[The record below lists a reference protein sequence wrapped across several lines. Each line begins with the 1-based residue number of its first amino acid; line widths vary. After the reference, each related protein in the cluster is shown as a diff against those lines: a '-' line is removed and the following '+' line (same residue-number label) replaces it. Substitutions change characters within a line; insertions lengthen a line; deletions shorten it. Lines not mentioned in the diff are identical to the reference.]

1 MRGVYE
7 AYSDFVVTP
16 SELTN
21 YIYKKIN
28 QDKYL
33 NSFQLVGEVSNLSSP
48 PSGHHYFVIKDD
60 ESLIKCVLFSRGS
73 GKENLKD
80 GNQIIAEGKMS
91 VYQPRGE
98 IQFIAETIHSQGE
111 GTLQQRFEELKSS
124 LEAQG
129 LFDESRKRE
138 IPKMPKKVGIVTSKT
153 GSVIQDIINVIQRRY
168 PNLKLVIADTR
179 VQGDEA
185 AKSITESISS
195 LNKLDIDVIVL
206 ARGGGSIEDLWP
218 FNEEKVAREIFKSK
232 IPIISAIGHET
243 DFTIS
248 DLVAD
253 LRAPTPS
260 AAAEIISPDI
270 DYLNEL
276 ILLRTRDLEISFNA
290 ILENLK
296 NRFFISMDRIIN
308 YKIETSINNY
318 KINSLTNEIINIFDN
333 NLKEIKYKLE
343 NYEISLNHLDIN
355 KIFSKGF
362 FLTQLKSDKS
372 IIKSFKNI
380 KKGDHILV
388 SNLNETLEAETIK
401 INNKGRTDGK

>member
-1 MRGVYE
+1 MP
-7 AYSDFVVTP
+7 DITFTP

-33 NSFQLVGEVSNLSSP
+33 NSFQLIGEVSNLSSP
-48 PSGHHYFVIKDD
+48 PSGHHYFAIKDD
-60 ESLIKCVLFSRGS
+60 ESLIKCVLFLRGS

-98 IQFIAETIHSQGE
+98 IQFIAEAIHSQGE

-129 LFDESRKRE
+129 LFDKSRKRE
-138 IPKMPKKVGIVTSKT
+138 IPKMPNKVGIVTSKT

-185 AKSITESISS
+185 VKSITESISS

-218 FNEEKVAREIFKSK
+218 FNEEEVAREIFKSK

-308 YKIETSINNY
+308 YKIETSMNNY

-380 KKGDHILV
+380 KKGDQILV

-401 INNKGRTDGK
+401 INDKGSTDGK

>member
-1 MRGVYE
+1 MP
-7 AYSDFVVTP
+7 DITFTP

-33 NSFQLVGEVSNLSSP
+33 NSFQLIGEISNLSSP
-48 PSGHHYFVIKDD
+48 PSGHHYFAIKDD

-98 IQFIAETIHSQGE
+98 IQFIAEAIHSQGE

-129 LFDESRKRE
+129 LFDVSRKRE

-179 VQGDEA
+179 VQGEEA
-185 AKSITESISS
+185 AKSITKSISS

-276 ILLRTRDLEISFNA
+276 ILLRTRDLEISFNT

-380 KKGDHILV
+380 KKGDQILV

-401 INNKGRTDGK
+401 INDKGSTDGK

>member
-1 MRGVYE
+1 MP
-7 AYSDFVVTP
+7 DITFTP

-33 NSFQLVGEVSNLSSP
+33 NSFQLIGEVSNLSSP

-98 IQFIAETIHSQGE
+98 IQFIAETIHTQGE
-111 GTLQQRFEELKSS
+111 GTLQQKFEELKSS

-185 AKSITESISS
+185 ANSITESISS

-260 AAAEIISPDI
+260 AAAEIISPDV

-276 ILLRTRDLEISFNA
+276 ILLRTRDLEISFNTVF
-290 ILENLK
+290 ENLK

-318 KINSLTNEIINIFDN
+318 KINSLSNEIINLFDN

-372 IIKSFKNI
+372 IVKNFKNI

-388 SNLNETLEAETIK
+388 SNLNETLEAETTK
-401 INNKGRTDGK
+401 INIKGRTDEK

>member
-1 MRGVYE
+1 MP
-7 AYSDFVVTP
+7 DITFTP

-33 NSFQLVGEVSNLSSP
+33 NSFQLIGEVSNLSSP
-48 PSGHHYFVIKDD
+48 PSGHHYFAIKDD
-60 ESLIKCVLFSRGS
+60 ESLIKCVLFLRGS

-98 IQFIAETIHSQGE
+98 IQFIAEAIHSQGE

-129 LFDESRKRE
+129 LFDKSRKRE
-138 IPKMPKKVGIVTSKT
+138 IPKMPNKVGIVTSKT

-185 AKSITESISS
+185 VKSITESISS

-218 FNEEKVAREIFKSK
+218 FNEEEVAREIFKSK

-276 ILLRTRDLEISFNA
+276 IFLRTRDLEISFYS

-296 NRFFISMDRIIN
+296 NRFFISMDRIVN

-318 KINSLTNEIINIFDN
+318 KISSLSNEIINLFDD

-372 IIKSFKNI
+372 IIKSFKDI

-401 INNKGRTDGK
+401 INSKGRTDGK

>member
-1 MRGVYE
+1 MP
-7 AYSDFVVTP
+7 DITFTP

-33 NSFQLVGEVSNLSSP
+33 NSFQLIGEVSNLSSP
-48 PSGHHYFVIKDD
+48 PSGHHYFAIKDD

-98 IQFIAETIHSQGE
+98 IQFIAEAIHSQGE

-179 VQGDEA
+179 VQGEEA
-185 AKSITESISS
+185 AKSITKSISS

-308 YKIETSINNY
+308 YKIETSINSY
-318 KINSLTNEIINIFDN
+318 KINSLTKEIINIFDN

-380 KKGDHILV
+380 KKGDQILV

-401 INNKGRTDGK
+401 INDKGSTDGK

>member
-1 MRGVYE
+1 MP
-7 AYSDFVVTP
+7 DITFTP

-33 NSFQLVGEVSNLSSP
+33 NSFQLIGEVSNLSSP
-48 PSGHHYFVIKDD
+48 PSGHHYFAIKDD
-60 ESLIKCVLFSRGS
+60 ESLIKCVLFLRGS

-98 IQFIAETIHSQGE
+98 IQFIAEAIHSQGE

-276 ILLRTRDLEISFNA
+276 ILLRTRDLEISFKT

-343 NYEISLNHLDIN
+343 NYEISLNHLDVN

-401 INNKGRTDGK
+401 INDKGSTDGK

>member
-1 MRGVYE
+1 
-7 AYSDFVVTP
+7 
-16 SELTN
+16 
-21 YIYKKIN
+21 
-28 QDKYL
+28 
-33 NSFQLVGEVSNLSSP
+33 
-48 PSGHHYFVIKDD
+48 
-60 ESLIKCVLFSRGS
+60 
-73 GKENLKD
+73 
-80 GNQIIAEGKMS
+80 MS

-98 IQFIAETIHSQGE
+98 IQFIAEAIHSQGE

-318 KINSLTNEIINIFDN
+318 EINSLTKEIIILFDN
-333 NLKEIKYKLE
+333 NLKEIK
-343 NYEISLNHLDIN
+343 
-355 KIFSKGF
+355 
-362 FLTQLKSDKS
+362 
-372 IIKSFKNI
+372 
-380 KKGDHILV
+380 
-388 SNLNETLEAETIK
+388 
-401 INNKGRTDGK
+401 

>member
-1 MRGVYE
+1 MP
-7 AYSDFVVTP
+7 DITFTP

-33 NSFQLVGEVSNLSSP
+33 NSFQLIGEVSNLSSP
-48 PSGHHYFVIKDD
+48 PSGHHYFAIKDD

-98 IQFIAETIHSQGE
+98 IQFIAEAIHSQGE

-179 VQGDEA
+179 VQGEEA
-185 AKSITESISS
+185 AKSITKSISS

-276 ILLRTRDLEISFNA
+276 ILLRTRDLEISFNT

-401 INNKGRTDGK
+401 INDKGSTDGK

>member
-1 MRGVYE
+1 MP
-7 AYSDFVVTP
+7 DITFTP

-33 NSFQLVGEVSNLSSP
+33 NSFQLIGEVSNLSSP
-48 PSGHHYFVIKDD
+48 PSGHHYFAIKDD

-98 IQFIAETIHSQGE
+98 IQFIAEAIHSQGE

-129 LFDESRKRE
+129 LFDVSRKRE

-179 VQGDEA
+179 VQGEEA
-185 AKSITESISS
+185 AKSITKSISS

-276 ILLRTRDLEISFNA
+276 ILLRTRDLEISFNT

-401 INNKGRTDGK
+401 INDKGSTDGK

>member
-1 MRGVYE
+1 MP
-7 AYSDFVVTP
+7 DITFTP
-16 SELTN
+16 SELIN
-21 YIYKKIN
+21 YIYKKIT
-28 QDKYL
+28 QDNYL
-33 NSFQLVGEVSNLSSP
+33 NSFHLTGEVSNHSSP

-60 ESLIKCVLFSRGS
+60 EALIKCVLFNRGS

-111 GTLQQRFEELKSS
+111 GTLQQKFEELKSS

-129 LFDESRKRE
+129 LFDDSRKRE
-138 IPKMPKKVGIVTSKT
+138 IPKMPKKIGIVTSKT
-153 GSVIQDIINVIQRRY
+153 GSVIQDMINVVRRRY
-168 PNLKLVIADTR
+168 PNLKLIIADTR

-185 AKSITESISS
+185 ANSITESISS

-260 AAAEIISPDI
+260 AAAEIISPDV

-276 ILLRTRDLEISFNA
+276 ISLKTRELNMSFNTV
-290 ILENLK
+290 LENLK
-296 NRFFISMDRIIN
+296 NRFYLSMDRIIN

-318 KINSLTNEIINIFDN
+318 KINSLTNELINIFDN
-333 NLKEIKYKLE
+333 SMKEVKYKLE
-343 NYEISLNHLDIN
+343 NLEISLNHLDIN

-372 IIKSFKNI
+372 IIKNFKNI
-380 KKGDHILV
+380 KKGDQILV
-388 SNLNETLEAETIK
+388 SNLKETLEAEAIK
-401 INNKGRTDGK
+401 INIKGGNDGK

>member
-1 MRGVYE
+1 MP
-7 AYSDFVVTP
+7 DITFTP

-33 NSFQLVGEVSNLSSP
+33 NSFQLIGEVSNLSSP

-195 LNKLDIDVIVL
+195 LNKLDVDVIVL

-276 ILLRTRDLEISFNA
+276 IILRTRDLENSFNS

-296 NRFFISMDRIIN
+296 NRFFISMDRIVN

-318 KINSLTNEIINIFDN
+318 KINSLTNEIINLFDN

-362 FLTQLKSDKS
+362 FLTQLKTDKS

-388 SNLNETLEAETIK
+388 SNLNETLEAEAIK

>member
-1 MRGVYE
+1 MP
-7 AYSDFVVTP
+7 DITFTP

-33 NSFQLVGEVSNLSSP
+33 NSFQLIGEVSNLSSP
-48 PSGHHYFVIKDD
+48 PSGHHYFAIKDD

-98 IQFIAETIHSQGE
+98 IQFIAEAIHSQGE

-179 VQGDEA
+179 VQGDQA

-343 NYEISLNHLDIN
+343 NYEISLNHLDVN

-401 INNKGRTDGK
+401 INDKGSTDGK

>member
-1 MRGVYE
+1 MP
-7 AYSDFVVTP
+7 DITFTP

-33 NSFQLVGEVSNLSSP
+33 NSFQLIGEVSNLSSP
-48 PSGHHYFVIKDD
+48 PSGHHYFAIKDD

-98 IQFIAETIHSQGE
+98 IQFIAEAIHSQGE

-179 VQGDEA
+179 VQGEEA
-185 AKSITESISS
+185 AKSITKSISS

-380 KKGDHILV
+380 KKGDQILV

-401 INNKGRTDGK
+401 INDKGSTDGK

>member
-1 MRGVYE
+1 LP
-7 AYSDFVVTP
+7 DITFTP

-33 NSFQLVGEVSNLSSP
+33 NSFQLIGEVSNLSSP
-48 PSGHHYFVIKDD
+48 PSGHHYFAIKDD

-98 IQFIAETIHSQGE
+98 IQFIAEAIHSQGE

-168 PNLKLVIADTR
+168 PNLKLIIADTR
-179 VQGDEA
+179 VQGEEA
-185 AKSITESISS
+185 ARSITESISS

-380 KKGDHILV
+380 KKGDQILV

-401 INNKGRTDGK
+401 INDKGSTDGK

>member
-1 MRGVYE
+1 
-7 AYSDFVVTP
+7 
-16 SELTN
+16 
-21 YIYKKIN
+21 
-28 QDKYL
+28 
-33 NSFQLVGEVSNLSSP
+33 
-48 PSGHHYFVIKDD
+48 
-60 ESLIKCVLFSRGS
+60 
-73 GKENLKD
+73 
-80 GNQIIAEGKMS
+80 MS

-98 IQFIAETIHSQGE
+98 IQFIAETIHTQGE
-111 GTLQQRFEELKSS
+111 GTLQQKFEELKSS

-185 AKSITESISS
+185 ANSITESISS

-232 IPIISAIGHET
+232 IPIISAVGHET

-260 AAAEIISPDI
+260 AAAEIISPDV

-276 ILLRTRDLEISFNA
+276 ILLRTRDLEISFNTV
-290 ILENLK
+290 LENLK
-296 NRFFISMDRIIN
+296 NRFLISMDRIMN

-318 KINSLTNEIINIFDN
+318 KINSLINEIINFFDN
-333 NLKEIKYKLE
+333 SLKEIKYKLK
-343 NYEISLNHLDIN
+343 NYEVSLNHLDIN

-372 IIKSFKNI
+372 IVKNFKNI

-388 SNLNETLEAETIK
+388 SNLNETLEAETTK

>member
-1 MRGVYE
+1 MP
-7 AYSDFVVTP
+7 DITFTP

-33 NSFQLVGEVSNLSSP
+33 NSFQLIGEVSNLSSP
-48 PSGHHYFVIKDD
+48 PSGHHYFAIKDD

-98 IQFIAETIHSQGE
+98 IQFIAEAIHSQGE

-168 PNLKLVIADTR
+168 PNLKLIIADTR
-179 VQGDEA
+179 VQGEEA
-185 AKSITESISS
+185 ARSITESISS

-296 NRFFISMDRIIN
+296 NRFFISMDRIVN

-362 FLTQLKSDKS
+362 FLTQLKSNKS

-401 INNKGRTDGK
+401 INDKGSTDGK

>member
-1 MRGVYE
+1 MP
-7 AYSDFVVTP
+7 DITFTP

-33 NSFQLVGEVSNLSSP
+33 NSFQLIGEVSNLSSP
-48 PSGHHYFVIKDD
+48 PSGHHYFAIKDD

-98 IQFIAETIHSQGE
+98 IQFIAEAIHSQGE

-129 LFDESRKRE
+129 LFDVSRKRE

-179 VQGDEA
+179 VQGEEA
-185 AKSITESISS
+185 AKSITKSISS

-276 ILLRTRDLEISFNA
+276 ILLRTRDLEISFKT

-296 NRFFISMDRIIN
+296 NRFFISMDRIVN

-380 KKGDHILV
+380 KKGDQILV

-401 INNKGRTDGK
+401 INDKGSTDGK

>member
-1 MRGVYE
+1 MP
-7 AYSDFVVTP
+7 DITFTP

-33 NSFQLVGEVSNLSSP
+33 NSFQLIGEVSNLSSP
-48 PSGHHYFVIKDD
+48 PSGHHYFAIKDD

-98 IQFIAETIHSQGE
+98 IQFIAEAIHSQGE

-185 AKSITESISS
+185 AKSIIESISS

-380 KKGDHILV
+380 KKGDQILV

-401 INNKGRTDGK
+401 INDKGSTDGK

>member
-1 MRGVYE
+1 MQDIWLSESNFSVKELYNIWHSFVDPILR
-7 AYSDFVVTP
+7 AY
-16 SELTN
+16 
-21 YIYKKIN
+21 
-28 QDKYL
+28 YL
-33 NSFQLVGEVSNLSSP
+33 N
-48 PSGHHYFVIKDD
+48 
-60 ESLIKCVLFSRGS
+60 
-73 GKENLKD
+73 
-80 GNQIIAEGKMS
+80 
-91 VYQPRGE
+91 
-98 IQFIAETIHSQGE
+98 
-111 GTLQQRFEELKSS
+111 
-124 LEAQG
+124 
-129 LFDESRKRE
+129 
-138 IPKMPKKVGIVTSKT
+138 
-153 GSVIQDIINVIQRRY
+153 
-168 PNLKLVIADTR
+168 
-179 VQGDEA
+179 
-185 AKSITESISS
+185 
-195 LNKLDIDVIVL
+195 
-206 ARGGGSIEDLWP
+206 
-218 FNEEKVAREIFKSK
+218 EIFKSK

-276 ILLRTRDLEISFNA
+276 ILLRTRDLEISFNT

-343 NYEISLNHLDIN
+343 NYEISLNHLDVN

-401 INNKGRTDGK
+401 INDKGSTDGK

>member
-1 MRGVYE
+1 MP
-7 AYSDFVVTP
+7 DITFTP

-33 NSFQLVGEVSNLSSP
+33 NSFQLIGEVSNLSSP
-48 PSGHHYFVIKDD
+48 PSGHHYFAIKDD

-98 IQFIAETIHSQGE
+98 IQFIAEAIHSQGE

-179 VQGDEA
+179 VQGEEA

-380 KKGDHILV
+380 KKGDQILV

-401 INNKGRTDGK
+401 INDKGSTDGK

>member
-1 MRGVYE
+1 MP
-7 AYSDFVVTP
+7 DITFTP

-33 NSFQLVGEVSNLSSP
+33 NSFQLIGEVSNLSSP
-48 PSGHHYFVIKDD
+48 PSGHHYFAIKDD

-98 IQFIAETIHSQGE
+98 IQFIAEAIHSQGE

-168 PNLKLVIADTR
+168 PNLKLIIADTR
-179 VQGDEA
+179 VQGEEA
-185 AKSITESISS
+185 ARSITESISS

-380 KKGDHILV
+380 KKGDQILV

-401 INNKGRTDGK
+401 INDKGSTDGK

>member
-1 MRGVYE
+1 MP
-7 AYSDFVVTP
+7 DITFTP

-33 NSFQLVGEVSNLSSP
+33 NSFQLIGEVSNLSSP
-48 PSGHHYFVIKDD
+48 PSGHHYFAIKDD
-60 ESLIKCVLFSRGS
+60 ESLIKCVLFLRGS

-98 IQFIAETIHSQGE
+98 IQFIAEAIHSQGE

-129 LFDESRKRE
+129 LFDKSRKRE
-138 IPKMPKKVGIVTSKT
+138 IPKMPNKVGIVTSKT

-185 AKSITESISS
+185 VKSITESISS

-218 FNEEKVAREIFKSK
+218 FNEEEVAREIFKSK

-276 ILLRTRDLEISFNA
+276 IFLRTRDLEISFYS

-296 NRFFISMDRIIN
+296 NRFFISMDRIVN

-318 KINSLTNEIINIFDN
+318 KISSLSNEIINLFDN

-372 IIKSFKNI
+372 IIKSFKDI

-401 INNKGRTDGK
+401 INSKGRTDGK